1 MNHSSKAFSE
11 KVSSE
16 IKNACDTRVLVFI
29 ALLLIIITL
38 AAFWRVFYC
47 DFLNY
52 DDNYYVTE
60 NTWIKDGI
68 TSSSIKW
75 AFTTGYQ
82 SNWHPLTWISH
93 MVDYQLFGL
102 SPVGH
107 HAMNLLLH
115 MLSVLVLF
123 AILTKTTRFPWR
135 SAFVAVLFAIHPLH
149 VESVAWVAER
159 KDVLSG
165 LFWML
170 TMWAYVWYAERP
182 STRRYL
188 PVILFFALGLM
199 SKPVLV
205 TLPFALLLLDYWPL
219 SRLFP
224 SKDGFR
230 ARCVG
235 WRKAIVE
242 KAPLFI
248 LALVSSVVTYIVQQR
263 GQAVSSLAILPF
275 ATRLENAFVSYLR
288 YMYKAV
294 CPHSLAI
301 FYPYPKD
308 GLPVWLAVLSIFV
321 LLVLTVLAFRLSCRK
336 RYVIVGWLWFLGT
349 LVPMLGIVQVGAQ
362 AMADRY
368 TYIPL
373 IGLFIIVAWG
383 IPDMLTPI
391 KRRGSDWKIARVAL
405 PVVAC
410 LILVILGW
418 RTWVQVGYWK
428 NSETVFQHALK
439 VTRDNYIAHNN
450 LGLVLVE
457 KGKVKEAYEH
467 FNLAIQAEPAFTGS
481 YLNLGVLLAEQ
492 GLDNEAAT
500 VLSQALEL
508 EPENADILANL
519 GAVLARQGK
528 IAEARSLLRKA
539 LELAPDLTVAR
550 ENLEALSK
558 ISQSTTSGKETD
570 PSAHVRAG
578 MALDQQGDHEG
589 AIQEYRKAISLDPK
603 LAEAY
608 SNMGVAFQNLR
619 EFNRAAEAYKRAI
632 QLKPNL
638 VEAHNNLAVCLYLMG
653 DYMGAWNE
661 VHTCRKYGLEPNPRF
676 LAALSAKM
684 PDPTRR

>member
-16 IKNACDTRVLVFI
+16 IKNAYDTRVPVFI

-115 MLSVLVLF
+115 ILSVLLLF
-123 AILTKTTRFPWR
+123 AILTKATRFPWR
-135 SAFVAVLFAIHPLH
+135 SAFVAALFAIHPLH

-170 TMWAYVWYAERP
+170 TMWAYLWYAEQP

-188 PVILFFALGLM
+188 AVILFFALGLM

-242 KAPLFI
+242 KTPLFI
-248 LALVSSVVTYIVQQR
+248 LASVSSVVTYIVQQR
-263 GQAVSSLAILPF
+263 GQAVSSLAMLPF
-275 ATRLENAFVSYLR
+275 ATRIENAFVSYLS
-288 YMYKAV
+288 YAYKAIW
-294 CPHSLAI
+294 PRSLAI
-301 FYPYPKD
+301 FYPHPKS
-308 GLPVWLAVLSIFV
+308 GLSTWLVVLSGFV
-321 LLVLTVLAFRLSCRK
+321 LLALTVLAFRLSRRK
-336 RYVIVGWLWFLGT
+336 PYVIVGWLWFMGT

-373 IGLFIIVAWG
+373 IGLFIVVAWG
-383 IPDMLTPI
+383 IPDILVGA
-391 KRRGSDWKIARVAL
+391 KRIRVPARIAQVAL
-405 PVVAC
+405 AVIACAIIVVLC
-410 LILVILGW
+410 W
-418 RTWVQVGYWK
+418 FTWIQVGYWK
-428 NSETVFQHALK
+428 DNTTVFEHALK
-439 VTRDNYIAHNN
+439 VTDDNYIAHNN
-450 LGLVLVE
+450 LGLALLE
-457 KGKVKEAYEH
+457 KGRIREATEH
-467 FNLAIQAEPAFTGS
+467 FNLAIQAEPGFTGS

-492 GLDNEAAT
+492 GLYHEAAA
-500 VLSQALEL
+500 VLSQALTI

-528 IAEARSLLRKA
+528 TDEARTVLTKA
-539 LELAPDLTVAR
+539 LELAPDLAVAR
-550 ENLEALSK
+550 ENLEALSTV
-558 ISQSTTSGKETD
+558 SQSATSRKNMDAAARVT
-570 PSAHVRAG
+570 AG

-589 AIQEYRKAISLDPK
+589 AIQEYRKAISLDPRMP
-603 LAEAY
+603 EAY
-608 SNMGVAFQNLR
+608 SNMGIAFQNLR
-619 EFNRAAEAYKRAI
+619 KFDRAIEAYKQAI
-632 QLKPNL
+632 RLKPDF
-638 VEAHNNLAVCLYLMG
+638 VEAHNNLAVCLYFLG
-653 DYMGAWNE
+653 DYRGAWKE
-661 VHTCRKYGLEPNPRF
+661 VNLCRKYGLEPNPGF

-684 PDPTRR
+684 PDPTQR

>member
-1 MNHSSKAFSE
+1 MNDSGETFSKKAFE
-11 KVSSE
+11 DM
-16 IKNACDTRVLVFI
+16 KNTYDRRTLAFI
-29 ALLLIIITL
+29 TLLLVIITL

-60 NTWIKDGI
+60 NRWVKEGI
-68 TSSSIKW
+68 TLGSVKW

-102 SPVGH
+102 SSAWY
-107 HAMNLLLH
+107 HAVNLLLH
-115 MLSVLVLF
+115 LASVLVLF
-123 AILTKTTRFPWR
+123 AILVKTTRLPWR
-135 SAFVAVLFAIHPLH
+135 SAFVAAFFAIHPLH

-170 TMWAYVWYAERP
+170 TVWAYVRYVERP
-182 STRRYL
+182 DTRRYL
-188 PVILFFALGLM
+188 QVILFLALGLM

-219 SRLFP
+219 ARLFACM
-224 SKDGFR
+224 DGSHT
-230 ARCVG
+230 RCVA
-235 WRKAIVE
+235 WSKAIVE
-242 KAPLFI
+242 KIPLFI
-248 LALVSSVVTYIVQQR
+248 LVLLSSVVTYIVQQR
-263 GQAVSSLAILPF
+263 GHAMSSSAILPF

-288 YMYKAV
+288 YMYKAA

-308 GLPVWLAVLSIFV
+308 GLPAWLAVLSVFV
-321 LLVLTVLAFRLSCRK
+321 LLVLTVLAFRLSSWK
-336 RYVIVGWLWFLGT
+336 RYVRVGWLWFLGT

-368 TYIPL
+368 AYIPL

-383 IPDMLTPI
+383 VPDMLTPI
-391 KRRGSDWKIARVAL
+391 KRKGSDWRIAQVAL
-405 PVVAC
+405 PAAAC

-450 LGLVLVE
+450 LGLVLAE

-467 FNLAIQAEPAFTGS
+467 FNLAIQAEPGFTGS

-500 VLSQALEL
+500 VLSQALAL

-528 IAEARSLLRKA
+528 VAEARIVLRKA

-558 ISQSTTSGKETD
+558 IDQSTTSRKDTD
-570 PSAHVRAG
+570 PAAYVRAG

-589 AIQEYRKAISLDPK
+589 AIQKYRKAISLDPK

-619 EFNRAAEAYKRAI
+619 EFSRAAEAYKRAI

-653 DYMGAWNE
+653 DYMGAWKE
-661 VHTCRKYGLEPNPRF
+661 VHMCRKYGLEPNPR
-676 LAALSAKM
+676 
-684 PDPTRR
+684 